1 MIRPA
6 TTSDVGAIAG
16 LERILF
22 GADAWTEAQI
32 TEELVGAGRQVLVI
46 ATDSQALVS
55 GPARP
60 GSPATWSPGWS
71 TTSPTCSGSAYTR
84 TPSGTASRARSSP
97 RP

>member
-32 TEELVGAGRQVLVI
+32 TEELVERAAG
-46 ATDSQALVS
+46 
-55 GPARP
+55 P
-60 GSPATWSPGWS
+60 GHRDG
-71 TTSPTCSGSAYTR
+71 
-84 TPSGTASRARSSP
+84 P
-97 RP
+97 RPS